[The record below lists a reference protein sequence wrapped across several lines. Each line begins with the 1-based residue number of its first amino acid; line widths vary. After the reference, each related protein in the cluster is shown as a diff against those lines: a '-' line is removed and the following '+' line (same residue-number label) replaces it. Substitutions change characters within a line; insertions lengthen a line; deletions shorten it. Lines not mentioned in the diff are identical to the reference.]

1 MIGNS
6 QAEKSVPPALSPP
19 YDRRVKRSNA
29 ASVLVCSVFAEACE
43 HSIVM
48 RDALGWNGL
57 DYVPMFDNHAVF
69 HAEQAGHHSARIGW
83 KPCTPSRHAHYCPV
97 HFPPFVNT
105 LRQGY
110 KRPTLRKVFIT
121 RLKNPGE
128 RHESHAAV
136 RLDLSFTEHCT
147 CSGL

>member
-69 HAEQAGHHSARIGW
+69 HAEQVALAITQRASGGNPARVRDMLTIAL
-83 KPCTPSRHAHYCPV
+83 SI
-97 HFPPFVNT
+97 FP
-105 LRQGY
+105 R
-110 KRPTLRKVFIT
+110 
-121 RLKNPGE
+121 
-128 RHESHAAV
+128 S
-136 RLDLSFTEHCT
+136 
-147 CSGL
+147 